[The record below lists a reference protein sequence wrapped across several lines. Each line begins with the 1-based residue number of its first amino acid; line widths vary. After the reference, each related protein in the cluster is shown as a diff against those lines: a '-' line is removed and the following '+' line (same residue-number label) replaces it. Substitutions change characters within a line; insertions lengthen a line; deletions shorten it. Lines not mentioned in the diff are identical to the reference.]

1 MTYDPIDQAID
12 NTTTTA
18 LAIISEAL
26 ANLPTSPATDQIT
39 AALAVL
45 VSLNAHATSRDAAT
59 ITTAIETMTAAQPD
73 VATWA
78 KTLTTAG
85 GLHDETPDDA
95 HAFPDLDDVIERLT
109 EAIRTMCTDLTA
121 TLETAAAAIAA
132 AMPEAER

>member
-1 MTYDPIDQAID
+1 MAYDPIDQAID

-45 VSLNAHATSRDAAT
+45 VSLNAHATSRDATT

-78 KTLTTAG
+78 KTITTAG
-85 GLHDETPDDA
+85 GLHDNPDSA
-95 HAFPDLDDVIERLT
+95 HAFPNLDAVIERLR
-109 EAIRTMCTDLTA
+109 EAIRTMCDDLTA
-121 TLETAAAAIAA
+121 TLETASAAIAA